1 MTVQSVAGLAPRHCL
16 RSTATLITAG
26 TKMQN
31 RLTPVAETLL
41 DECGDGIDFQSLR
54 TPAKDTIRR
63 GIATSNDID
72 PK

>member
-1 MTVQSVAGLAPRHCL
+1 MTMKAVAGLAPRHRL
-16 RSTATLITAG
+16 RPTATLITAG

-31 RLTPVAETLL
+31 RRTPVAETLL
-41 DECGDGIDFQSLR
+41 NECGDRIDFQSLR

-63 GIATSNDID
+63 RIATSNDVD